1 MELVWYQIV
10 FIVISFFLVVVCFL
24 MGATSYLVDKK
35 RPAKYVLGF
44 LVAVGLMLAAMY
56 APNIAAMIEQ
66 KCISLLNQH

>member
-10 FIVISFFLVVVCFL
+10 FIVISCFLVVVCFL
-24 MGATSYLVDKK
+24 MGAASYLVDKK
-35 RPAKYVLGF
+35 RTAKYLLGF

-66 KCISLLNQH
+66 KVMNI